1 VTALLI
7 AILSMP
13 MEIRL
18 WWSECGPT
26 ATTNSY
32 LDSVLYGDGV
42 ASRWLALDELEAALE
57 FPDDA
62 AFSAER
68 VRIVWWDA
76 QW

>member
-18 WWSECGPT
+18 WWSENGPT
-26 ATTNSY
+26 VTTNVY

-42 ASRWLALDELEAALE
+42 ASRWLALDELEAALD
-57 FPDDA
+57 FPDGE
-62 AFSAER
+62 AFTAER
-68 VRIVWWDA
+68 VRIVWCDA